1 MYDKTQN
8 MKDKLTNQTAQIF
21 GYSTKEIMDVVVST
35 GTKIAI
41 AAVILIV
48 GLWITKRLVKRINK
62 ILSKSDMDQGLKT
75 FLCSLT
81 SIGLKA
87 LIVITAIGQLGIE
100 MTSFVAIL
108 AAAGLAIGMAFSGT
122 LSNFAGGVMLLV
134 FKHYKVGDYV
144 QIQGE
149 GGVVK
154 EIQIFNTVLQTLGNK
169 IIILPN
175 GPVAN
180 GNITNFTSMD
190 TRRVDFSFGFGYG
203 EDYQLAKKTVLDVVL
218 KDERILADPA
228 PFFGLGSMGD
238 SSVNMTVRVWCKT
251 EHYWDVHFDT
261 NEKVYEAFEATEG
274 LSIPYPQMD
283 VHVNQVK

>member
-1 MYDKTQN
+1 
-8 MKDKLTNQTAQIF
+8 MKNEISNESAQFF
-21 GYSTKEIMDVVVST
+21 GYSLKEIIDACVNT

-41 AAVILIV
+41 AAIIIIIGFWVV
-48 GLWITKRLVKRINK
+48 KRLIKKTRKVLAKR
-62 ILSKSDMDQGLKT
+62 DMDEGLKT
-75 FLCSLT
+75 FLISL
-81 SIGLKA
+81 INVGLKA

-100 MTSFVAIL
+100 MTSFIAIL
-108 AAAGLAIGMAFSGT
+108 GAAGLAIGMAFSGT
-122 LSNFAGGVMLLV
+122 LSNFAGGVMVLV
-134 FKHYKVGDYV
+134 FKPYKVGDYV

-149 GGVVK
+149 EGVVK
-154 EIQIFNTVLQTLGNK
+154 EIQIFNTILQTLGNK

-203 EDYQLAKKTVLDVVL
+203 EDFQLAKKTVLDVVL
-218 KDERILADPA
+218 KDNRILADPA

-261 NEKVYEAFEATEG
+261 NEKVYEALEATEG

>member
-1 MYDKTQN
+1 
-8 MKDKLTNQTAQIF
+8 MKNEISNETAQFF
-21 GYSTKEIMDVVVST
+21 GYSLKEIIDACVNT

-41 AAVILIV
+41 TAAILIIGFWV
-48 GLWITKRLVKRINK
+48 VKRVIK
-62 ILSKSDMDQGLKT
+62 KTRKVLAKRDMDEGLKT
-75 FLCSLT
+75 FLTSLIN
-81 SIGLKA
+81 IGLKT

-100 MTSFVAIL
+100 MTSFIAIL
-108 AAAGLAIGMAFSGT
+108 GAAGLAIGMAFSGT
-122 LSNFAGGVMLLV
+122 LSNFAGGVMVLV
-134 FKHYKVGDYV
+134 FKPYKVGDYV

-149 GGVVK
+149 EGVVK
-154 EIQIFNTVLQTLGNK
+154 EIQIFNTILQTLGNK

-203 EDYQLAKKTVLDVVL
+203 EDFQLAKKTVLDVVL
-218 KDERILADPA
+218 KDDRILADPA

>member
-1 MYDKTQN
+1 
-8 MKDKLTNQTAQIF
+8 MKDIIVDKQDLIF
-21 GYSTKEIMDVVVST
+21 GYSMKEITDTAVGI

-41 AAVILIV
+41 AVVILII
-48 GLWITKRLVKRINK
+48 GFWITKRVVKRINK
-62 ILSKSDMDQGLKT
+62 VLSKREMDEGLKT
-75 FLCSLT
+75 FLGSLT

-87 LIVITAIGQLGIE
+87 LIVITAISQLGIQ

-108 AAAGLAIGMAFSGT
+108 GAAGLAIGMAFSGM

-134 FKHYKVGDYV
+134 FKHYKVGDFV
-144 QIQGE
+144 KIQGE
-149 GGVVK
+149 EGVVK
-154 EIQIFNTVLQTLGNK
+154 EIQIFNTILQTLGNK

-203 EDYQLAKKTVLDVVL
+203 ENFNLAKETVHNIVIQDS
-218 KDERILADPA
+218 RILNDPA
-228 PFFGLGSMGD
+228 PFYGLGSMGD

-251 EHYWDVHFDT
+251 SDYWDVHFDL
-261 NEKVYEAFEATEG
+261 NEKVYAAFEATEG

-283 VHVNQVK
+283 VHVSQLK